1 MNIFSPLLEII
12 LGIRLYSAVKGIIQ
26 EEDMRQRRWRNTKV
40 AVTQNNNEA
49 AAIRQAID
57 LLQITHAINNNDVV
71 VITPNWV
78 KNQKP
83 DSAVVVGPES
93 LRQLIRI
100 MKDKNPKRIIVATG
114 TADGETKDVMAE
126 VGFGKVISEE
136 SVEFIDLNHGPFK
149 RINLN
154 HSIVKSTSINTLL
167 EEVTVLVSFTQLKYH
182 EEATMSAAIK
192 NIALGWPPAEEH
204 GHPKKDCGIHQ
215 ELHGFISAMAEQIPI
230 DLSIVSASPAMI
242 GTGPSKG
249 IARHTG
255 LLLAG
260 CDPVATDTVAA
271 RLLGFR
277 PQGIRYLFE
286 CGNKKI
292 GESDIEKISIEG
304 IPLVQAE
311 NIFSKAAYGD
321 SIALDQ
327 A

>member
-1 MNIFSPLLEII
+1 
-12 LGIRLYSAVKGIIQ
+12 
-26 EEDMRQRRWRNTKV
+26 MRQRRWMNAKV
-40 AVTQNNNEA
+40 AITRNNNEA
-49 AAIRQAID
+49 AAIKEAID
-57 LLQITHAINNNDVV
+57 LLQVTTAINNNDVV

-83 DSAVVVGPES
+83 NSATVVGPES
-93 LRQLIRI
+93 LRQIIRLI
-100 MKDKNPKRIIVATG
+100 KNKKPKRLIVATG
-114 TADGETKDVMAE
+114 SADGETKDVMNA
-126 VGFGKVISEE
+126 VGFGSVISDEGI
-136 SVEFIDLNHGPFK
+136 EFIDLNYGPFN

-154 HSIVKSTSINTLL
+154 HSIVKSTNINTLL
-167 EEVTVLVSFTQLKYH
+167 NEVTILISFTQLKYH

-204 GHPKKDCGIHQ
+204 GHPKKNCGIHD

-255 LLLAG
+255 LVIAG

-286 CGNKKI
+286 CSNKKI
-292 GESDIEKISIEG
+292 GESDIQKISIAG
-304 IPLVQAE
+304 IPLVEAE
-311 NIFSKAAYGD
+311 NVFSQAAYGD
-321 SIALDQ
+321 GLAVDQ

>member
-1 MNIFSPLLEII
+1 
-12 LGIRLYSAVKGIIQ
+12 
-26 EEDMRQRRWRNTKV
+26 MRQRRWINTKV
-40 AVTQNNNEA
+40 AITQNNNEA
-49 AAIRQAID
+49 AAIKQAID
-57 LLQITHAINNNDVV
+57 LLQITSAINNNDVV

-93 LRQLIRI
+93 LKQIIRI
-100 MKDKNPKRIIVATG
+100 VKEKGPKRIVIATG
-114 TADGETKDVMAE
+114 TADGETKDVMDA

-136 SVEFIDLNHGPFK
+136 GVEFIDLNHGPFN

-154 HSIVKSTSINTLL
+154 HYIVKSTNINKLL
-167 EEVTVLVSFTQLKYH
+167 QEVTILISFTQLKYH

-204 GHPKKDCGIHQ
+204 GHPKKNCGIHQ

-230 DLSIVSASPAMI
+230 DLSIISASPAMI

-255 LLLAG
+255 LVLAG
-260 CDPVATDTVAA
+260 CDAVATDTVAA

-286 CGNKKI
+286 CSNKKV

-304 IPLVQAE
+304 IPLIEAE

-321 SIALDQ
+321 GLAVDQ